1 MLEGH
6 PAFILGNGPALPEDL
21 SGLADFFTVGVNRIL
36 ERFDPTFI
44 MWLDADVTPLVEP
57 RLADA
62 QAVPLVR
69 DEVCSGPW
77 LSLTPAHTLQ
87 GPTTYIDCKNSGVS
101 AAYWAVT
108 LGCRPIYLLGMS
120 ATYQAD
126 RTNFYG
132 CNRFHVPTTLNRL
145 RRAAE
150 GILRLP
156 GVFLVPGQA
165 YLDELTRTLRPLARG
180 RRRYLERLARLCA
193 GQRPLSARR

>member
-1 MLEGH
+1 MAVPSSQTSSGAHSASSTSGWLQRPSGGLLEGH

-36 ERFDPTFI
+36 ERLDPTFI

-101 AAYWAVT
+101 AGA
-108 LGCRPIYLLGMS
+108 S
-120 ATYQAD
+120 K
-126 RTNFYG
+126 
-132 CNRFHVPTTLNRL
+132 
-145 RRAAE
+145 
-150 GILRLP
+150 
-156 GVFLVPGQA
+156 
-165 YLDELTRTLRPLARG
+165 
-180 RRRYLERLARLCA
+180 
-193 GQRPLSARR
+193 